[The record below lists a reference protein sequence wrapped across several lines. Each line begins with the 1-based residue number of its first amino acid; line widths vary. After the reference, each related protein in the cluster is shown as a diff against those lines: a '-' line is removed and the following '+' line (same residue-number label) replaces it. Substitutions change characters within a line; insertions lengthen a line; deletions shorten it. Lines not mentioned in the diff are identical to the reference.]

1 MRGLEERWLDREAR
15 NAIPYQSKTE
25 SSQFPNEKT
34 SSVDT
39 DLERQ
44 MSTIQDDR
52 LLEIAKLIVA
62 LKYRKVRIGRT
73 VILVV
78 AFVIFTGYSWLVVSS
93 PGLFPFA
100 GYALI
105 LQLVTSLLYFV
116 TLSQNRQHYITTVV
130 VRNLRNGINLNKHDI
145 CKIGLVPQLLFLSA
159 CALTYFSV
167 AFVFFCPTAFS
178 GPCEALIL
186 PFTTVLLIFITNLC
200 CSRTLF
206 GPRIDCAVDTEDI
219 ETLLQEVIQGKS

>member
-1 MRGLEERWLDREAR
+1 MRGLEERWLDREVR
-15 NAIPYQSKTE
+15 NAIPYQSKIE
-25 SSQFPNEKT
+25 SSQFPNEKR

-39 DLERQ
+39 DLELQ

-130 VRNLRNGINLNKHDI
+130 RNLRNGINLNKHDI
-145 CKIGLVPQLLFLSA
+145 CKIGLVPQLLFLLA

-167 AFVFFCPTAFS
+167 VFVFFCPTAFS

-200 CSRTLF
+200 CSGTFF
-206 GPRIDCAVDTEDI
+206 GPRIDCAVDTEDR

>member
-25 SSQFPNEKT
+25 SSQFPNEKSL
-34 SSVDT
+34 SSDV
-39 DLERQ
+39 DLESQ
-44 MSTIQDDR
+44 MSTVQDDR

-62 LKYRKVRIGRT
+62 LKFRSIRICLD
-73 VILVV
+73 VLLVAACV
-78 AFVIFTGYSWLVVSS
+78 LFTGFLCVVIYYPQIITFSGS
-93 PGLFPFA
+93 G
-100 GYALI
+100 LI

-145 CKIGLVPQLLFLSA
+145 CKIGLVPQLLFLLA

-167 AFVFFCPTAFS
+167 VFVFFCPTAFS

-200 CSRTLF
+200 CSGTFF